1 MPDYKTKR
9 FTFWRARFTP
19 EPYNRTL
26 QQLLKSAFDNTKIRD
41 RLLSVDEEEN
51 YFRFINYKTDFN
63 GYFCAN
69 FFGYEKGRIG
79 QVIKEA
85 FDVDQIDPS
94 ALPAPQAAD
103 GTDQQFLD
111 GKLYF
116 VCFGNRLVLAQDMHL
131 KAKHLERYLNE
142 IFHQRS
148 NLFAADRALL
158 LEPSISLRV
167 RDQVKGVKGIGLSA
181 PLTYNSPSRA
191 QEEIQQSRL
200 IPSGQ
205 SWEAIKA
212 FFGNRLDLT
221 QFETDG
227 FINPKDI
234 EVSLYLSWKR
244 KREERVSD
252 QLDTLANTFRHVG
265 DEMDIEVQTHS
276 GKIKHNE
283 LRLNKAQSVIYR
295 NDLPDAGD
303 IFEKMIN
310 WYEELVEEQDI

>member
-9 FTFWRARFTP
+9 FTFWRAHFTP
-19 EPYNRTL
+19 EPYSRTL
-26 QQLLKSAFDNTKIRD
+26 QQLLKSAFDNTKIRH
-41 RLLSVDEEEN
+41 RLLSLDGEEN
-51 YFRFINYKTDFN
+51 YFRFINYKMDLN
-63 GYFCAN
+63 GYFCSN

-85 FDVDQIDPS
+85 FDADQIDPS
-94 ALPAPQAAD
+94 ALPLPPAAD

-116 VCFGNRLVLAQDMHL
+116 VCFGDRLVLAQDIHL
-131 KAKHLERYLNE
+131 RAKHLERYLNE
-142 IFHQRS
+142 MLHRRS
-148 NLFAADRALL
+148 TLFSSRRTLL

-167 RDQVKGVKGIGLSA
+167 RDQVKGVKGISLSA
-181 PLTYNSPSRA
+181 PLSYNSPNRS

-212 FFGNRLDLT
+212 FFGNTLDFT

-265 DEMDIEVQTHS
+265 DEMDIEVETHS